1 MPPTPFRPASR
12 DIPLPQGTST
22 PSIDKSETVLRE
34 RRRSLRSTPQTEEEP
49 ITTNKNNSPD
59 VFHPST
65 PFVPCRDV
73 EAAEHWQDWEK
84 PVSGLGFYDF
94 KKGKVIPRSVPDAD
108 ASSSIHA
115 CIADQGPSE
124 LWLRGQN
131 LTALHSDIGS
141 LHQLVILDVSHNWLQ
156 RLPEELKHCGSHLRI
171 LNCSY
176 NCLIELCPKSL
187 GSLIALEELDCSH
200 NLLPEVP
207 PAISSL
213 SRLTTL
219 RLNSNKL
226 KRLPFNVGLGLA
238 SAPGRKLSSL
248 TLLDLSHNLIDSLP
262 ESFARL
268 GALKTLDL
276 SQNQLS
282 ALPKELGGIHGLHSL
297 TSLDLCFNH
306 FEDLPQPLM
315 NLASLK
321 YLDTRNN
328 VPGITESSL
337 QMLNYLPNAPL
348 TPPGQGGLTFPTS
361 ETFKAQ
367 EVTRAEERAAEQ
379 RARAKAHAMLRLN
392 ATNAAKKYVEKS
404 YDAAQKVDAMKEAQD
419 SLDFDGEDGLVQQ
432 MLQRTDQR
440 AKTVMRG
447 LKTELRREES
457 KTAHLMQQEG
467 VDHEELLAV
476 SFRTS
481 LNGLRAAHE
490 AKVQAGLSDM
500 RGAHKAVAF
509 SRLSQESI
517 RRG

>member
-1 MPPTPFRPASR
+1 MGSEDHFIIHPEGVPHVSCRMVLGNVEKLKIIVPHCCFCCCAMPPTPFRPASR

-34 RRRSLRSTPQTEEEP
+34 RRRSLRSTPQTEEET

-187 GSLIALEELDCSH
+187 GSLIALEELDASH

-226 KRLPFNVGLGLA
+226 KRLPFNVGLGLRVHPAA
-238 SAPGRKLSSL
+238 SSAACPSS
-248 TLLDLSHNLIDSLP
+248 TSATTSSIHFPNRSRG
-262 ESFARL
+262 SARS
-268 GALKTLDL
+268 KR
-276 SQNQLS
+276 S
-282 ALPKELGGIHGLHSL
+282 
-297 TSLDLCFNH
+297 TSL
-306 FEDLPQPLM
+306 
-315 NLASLK
+315 
-321 YLDTRNN
+321 
-328 VPGITESSL
+328 
-337 QMLNYLPNAPL
+337 
-348 TPPGQGGLTFPTS
+348 
-361 ETFKAQ
+361 
-367 EVTRAEERAAEQ
+367 
-379 RARAKAHAMLRLN
+379 
-392 ATNAAKKYVEKS
+392 
-404 YDAAQKVDAMKEAQD
+404 
-419 SLDFDGEDGLVQQ
+419 
-432 MLQRTDQR
+432 
-440 AKTVMRG
+440 
-447 LKTELRREES
+447 
-457 KTAHLMQQEG
+457 
-467 VDHEELLAV
+467 
-476 SFRTS
+476 RTS
-481 LNGLRAAHE
+481 LVRCQRSSAASTVYIASRAWIYASTTLRTS
-490 AKVQAGLSDM
+490 LS
-500 RGAHKAVAF
+500 R
-509 SRLSQESI
+509 S
-517 RRG
+517 